1 MKHASRVFEGD
12 SAQVLSAVTNARAVL
27 GMRLHALIFAT
38 AAGVPSIGIVYDQ
51 KVSAFYEML
60 EESRTVDCEQLDQAL
75 LLQYLEAILQDDS
88 AVQRTAKA
96 AARLKQSA
104 LQNAAAA
111 QALLEEEAQ

>member
-1 MKHASRVFEGD
+1 MKHPSGIFEGD
-12 SAQVLSAVTNARAVL
+12 SAQVLSAVTNARAVV

-60 EESRTVDCEQLDQAL
+60 EERHTVDCEQLDEAL
-75 LLQYLEAILQDDS
+75 LEGHLDAILQDDG
-88 AVQRTAKA
+88 AARRTVQA
-96 AARLKQSA
+96 AAALKQSA

-111 QALLEEEAQ
+111 QALLEGEV